1 MGEHDGDVRDVSTII
16 CIRVSAY
23 LTGEPLGPSP
33 RMAVTFADSSTKNMI
48 EHLHD
53 THQMTKE
60 GPLTI
65 QLEKGQ
71 LRIETAFGNTR
82 PQIIFNKD
90 MFRELLLRWLVIN
103 NISFRQVEQGSFR
116 ILLGYL
122 AACVSISYFFSCL
135 IDPQIQSFM
144 MF

>member
-1 MGEHDGDVRDVSTII
+1 MGEHDGDVRDVSTSI
-16 CIRVSAY
+16 CIRIHTY

-33 RMAVTFADSSTKNMI
+33 RMALTFADSSTKNMI
-48 EHLHD
+48 EHLHY

-60 GPLTI
+60 GPITI

-82 PQIIFNKD
+82 PEIIFNKD
-90 MFRELLLRWLVIN
+90 MFRELLLPWLVIN

-116 ILLGYL
+116 ILLRYL

-135 IDPQIQSFM
+135 IDPQIQSFI

>member
-1 MGEHDGDVRDVSTII
+1 
-16 CIRVSAY
+16 
-23 LTGEPLGPSP
+23 
-33 RMAVTFADSSTKNMI
+33 MAVTFADSSTKNMI

-90 MFRELLLRWLVIN
+90 IFRELLLRWLVIN

-122 AACVSISYFFSCL
+122 AACVSIPFFYPLLL
-135 IDPQIQSFM
+135 IGPDTHSLIRTEPILACNNYGDLAGEG
-144 MF
+144 

>member
-1 MGEHDGDVRDVSTII
+1 
-16 CIRVSAY
+16 
-23 LTGEPLGPSP
+23 
-33 RMAVTFADSSTKNMI
+33 MAVTFADSSTKNMI

-53 THQMTKE
+53 THQKTKE

-90 MFRELLLRWLVIN
+90 IFRELLLRWLVIN

-122 AACVSISYFFSCL
+122 AACVSIPFFYLLL
-135 IDPQIQSFM
+135 IAPDTHSLI
-144 MF
+144 